1 MLGFVGAPWTIAT
14 YVVEGG
20 MTNTY
25 TNIKSMCHTAPDV
38 LRGLLS
44 HLAQAISDYIIYQ
57 VNSGAQCIQIFD
69 SWGGQ
74 LPPHVWEQWSKPY
87 IKQVTLPYFLAFMYY
102 QLHGRWRCYV
112 SALSYST
119 TLMVLTKCS
128 KVQYL
133 LRTTL
138 VMLIPK
144 CFSHD

>member
-14 YVVEGG
+14 YVVEGV

-102 QLHGRWRCYV
+102 QLHGPLQFLVSHCKTCYGYDHKF
-112 SALSYST
+112 LIT
-119 TLMVLTKCS
+119 T
-128 KVQYL
+128 KVESRKSQSL
-133 LRTTL
+133 KIT
-138 VMLIPK
+138 
-144 CFSHD
+144 SS

>member
-1 MLGFVGAPWTIAT
+1 LLGFVGAPWTIAT

-87 IKQVTLPYFLAFMYY
+87 IKQVSLPYFSCFHV
-102 QLHGRWRCYV
+102 LHGRWRCYV

-128 KVQYL
+128 KAQYL

>member
-25 TNIKSMCHTAPDV
+25 TNIKSMCHTAPNV

-57 VNSGAQCIQIFD
+57 VNSGAQCVQIFD

-87 IKQVTLPYFLAFMYY
+87 IKQVTVPYFSCSHVF
-102 QLHGRWRCYV
+102 QLHICHARWCHYI
-112 SALSYST
+112 SALYNRSVMST
-119 TLMVLTKCS
+119 STKCF
-128 KVQYL
+128 
-133 LRTTL
+133 
-138 VMLIPK
+138 IEN
-144 CFSHD
+144 

>member
-1 MLGFVGAPWTIAT
+1 LLGFVGAPWTIAT
-14 YVVEGG
+14 YIVEGG

-38 LRGLLS
+38 LKGLLS

-87 IKQVTLPYFLAFMYY
+87 IKQVTLPYFSCFHVLPTS
-102 QLHGRWRCYV
+102 WCCYV
-112 SALSYST
+112 SALSYGI
-119 TLMVLTKCS
+119 TLMTP
-128 KVQYL
+128 
-133 LRTTL
+133 TE
-138 VMLIPK
+138 
-144 CFSHD
+144 